1 MSSVLTDYHRKRI
14 RLRSKILQSQQE
26 RIQLEQKLQSL
37 SSINSG
43 LIQQPQIDHIQS
55 YFTQLNQESQH
66 AKKRNSQLLNDIIQA
81 ERNLI
86 QIRMNI
92 EDLIRLKSGHPQY
105 LETKYPNWQK
115 PVSNETNRIIN
126 NNIYNFD
133 RVPQQ
138 RNISSI
144 HSPYKFDSSTLFKR
158 HEDQSKV
165 DMNYKNSSI
174 IKNSHYDERS
184 VSSESTSNTL
194 SRSKRTGSL
203 FRTAL
208 NRSDL
213 YFFN

>member
-14 RLRSKILQSQQE
+14 QLRSKILKSQQE

-43 LIQQPQIDHIQS
+43 LKQQPQIDHIQS

-92 EDLIRLKSGHPQY
+92 EDLIHLKSGHPQY
-105 LETKYPNWQK
+105 LETKYPTWQK
-115 PVSNETNRIIN
+115 PISSETNRIIN

-133 RVPQQ
+133 HVPQQ

-144 HSPYKFDSSTLFKR
+144 HSAYKFDSPTLFKR
-158 HEDQSKV
+158 IKDQSKV
-165 DMNYKNSSI
+165 DMDSTKSSI

-184 VSSESTSNTL
+184 VSESTSNTL